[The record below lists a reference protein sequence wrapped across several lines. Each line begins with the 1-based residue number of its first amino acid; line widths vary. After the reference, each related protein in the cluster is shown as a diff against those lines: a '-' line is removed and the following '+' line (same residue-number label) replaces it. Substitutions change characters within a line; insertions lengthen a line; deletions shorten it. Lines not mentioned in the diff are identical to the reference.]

1 MLCQPGA
8 VRSCQRR
15 AEESPGRA
23 ASHAL
28 GAFASGEHAWRLDP
42 DMPSWKTCEFFERAG
57 HPAFRDGGSAKLRA
71 GPGTQQV
78 RHGRVVTKV
87 LIEGDPERTR
97 GAMECGDL

>member
-8 VRSCQRR
+8 VRSSQRR
-15 AEESPGRA
+15 PEDRRRRPAPD
-23 ASHAL
+23 AL
-28 GAFASGEHAWRLDP
+28 GAVASGEHAWGLDP

-71 GPGTQQV
+71 GAGRQQV

-97 GAMECGDL
+97 GAMEC